1 MRKVALAFADGAVVA
16 KRNLIKIRRVPEI
29 LIWTTMSPIMFV
41 LLFGLVFG
49 SSIVIPGISYREY
62 LIAGIFVQTVI
73 FGSTFTGAGLA
84 DDMTKGIIDRF
95 RSLPMAGSA
104 VLIGRTGS
112 DIVYNS
118 ISIVVMSI
126 AGLIV
131 GWRIRTGPL
140 RAIGGFLLLLLF
152 AYAVSWIMAFVGL
165 KVSSVEVV
173 QNASFMFIFP
183 VTFVANTFV
192 RSDLLPAGLRT
203 FAEWN
208 PVSSV
213 AQAVRESFG
222 NTGNLPKPDVWS
234 LAHPIVYSVLWI
246 GSSWRSS
253 CRSRSA
259 SSRRPRRRED
269 NGHQAPWPSMSGSLP
284 RIVGSSTGASSRV
297 AATVRG
303 PSSSFGPMRK

>member
-1 MRKVALAFADGAVVA
+1 MRKLALAFADGGIVA
-16 KRNLIKIRRVPEI
+16 KRNLIKIKRVPEI

-49 SSIVIPGISYREY
+49 SSIVIPGVSYREY
-62 LIAGIFVQTVI
+62 LIAGVFVQTVI

-104 VLIGRTGS
+104 VLIGRTAS

-118 ISIVVMSI
+118 ISVFVMSL

-131 GWRIRTGPL
+131 GWRIRTGPIE
-140 RAIGGFLLLLLF
+140 AIRGFLLLLLF
-152 AYAVSWIMAFVGL
+152 AYAISWIMAYVGL

-183 VTFVANTFV
+183 LTFVANTFV
-192 RSDLLPAGLRT
+192 RSDLLPGPLKT

-213 AQAVRESFG
+213 SQAVREAFG
-222 NTGNLPKPDVWS
+222 NTGTLPKPHVWPLANPIPYS
-234 LAHPIVYSVLWI
+234 LLWI
-246 GSSWRSS
+246 AIILAVFVPLSVRQYKKA
-253 CRSRSA
+253 A
-259 SSRRPRRRED
+259 SK
-269 NGHQAPWPSMSGSLP
+269 
-284 RIVGSSTGASSRV
+284 
-297 AATVRG
+297 RG
-303 PSSSFGPMRK
+303 